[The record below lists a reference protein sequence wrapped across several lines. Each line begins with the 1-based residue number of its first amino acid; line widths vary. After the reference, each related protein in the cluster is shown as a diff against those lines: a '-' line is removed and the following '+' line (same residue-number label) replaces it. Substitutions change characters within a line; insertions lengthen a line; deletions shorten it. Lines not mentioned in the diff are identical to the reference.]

1 MSSSIWCIPEPDCVV
16 LMERE
21 RVQDGETLRSASSSF
36 GRSLSSAAPGAT
48 IARYRARRRPQR
60 GGSHR
65 GAGNLPWA
73 IPEPGRWRE
82 LERLLSDDAGPAAAP
97 STRWVVDPDQ
107 PATAY
112 NSTDVE
118 QGGIWKSFDQGSTWS
133 KANSGLSASGGK
145 IGEFFAALVPPYAL
159 YARVGD
165 KVYRSTDRAKS
176 WTVQSALP
184 GTTGIYRIAFRSPSV
199 QFYVRLGVVWRS
211 AD

>member
-1 MSSSIWCIPEPDCVV
+1 MYDSREGPWEVMAPRSSCPGGGTISPPGRGKPPAPSRINTLTPDCGNRSSLVGTYFPEKSPGGQQRGWVISGKQGRVTSGKRQRPWTIVSSSIWCIPEPDCVV

-97 STRWVVDPDQ
+97 STRW
-107 PATAY
+107 
-112 NSTDVE
+112 
-118 QGGIWKSFDQGSTWS
+118 
-133 KANSGLSASGGK
+133 
-145 IGEFFAALVPPYAL
+145 
-159 YARVGD
+159 
-165 KVYRSTDRAKS
+165 
-176 WTVQSALP
+176 
-184 GTTGIYRIAFRSPSV
+184 
-199 QFYVRLGVVWRS
+199 
-211 AD
+211 